1 MLLDRRGNLPRDQV
15 DVPDPGRRGRML
27 LTFFGELRVVACEVH
42 STTYLCPAKKPPS
55 ENAGTSIWVAV
66 HQNFS
71 TPWSDG
77 KAAS

>member
-1 MLLDRRGNLPRDQV
+1 MLFI
-15 DVPDPGRRGRML
+15 
-27 LTFFGELRVVACEVH
+27 FFGALRVVACEVQ

-55 ENAGTSIWVAV
+55 ENAGTSMWVAV

-71 TPWSDG
+71 LIDG